1 MEKNDFLKKK
11 LLVNILET
19 KNFQNNPSR
28 VSKIQWQMLVLL
40 DAIAFK
46 NLLTFS
52 GVVGIMLHHETKQN
66 SIYEQVIN
74 TPCPQKKLEVCFLAI
89 YQLIYGQNQKVR

>member
-1 MEKNDFLKKK
+1 
-11 LLVNILET
+11 
-19 KNFQNNPSR
+19 
-28 VSKIQWQMLVLL
+28 MLVLL

-74 TPCPQKKLEVCFLAI
+74 TPCPQKKFCFLAI